1 MAMISPWKKGKDLL
15 SDILLIRRLFTDL
28 IHYAHRWA
36 RLNALADAIEA
47 DVAETK
53 RLVTEIQAG
62 LEEQVARLD
71 KAKEIRKKEM
81 AKDSKYPSLLVSANI
96 DHLVDQIYSNFF
108 RSHSM
113 LIILPSFQLFTEDIY
128 SIEALERGGYN
139 VLGHD
144 RARDDL
150 PCN

>member
-1 MAMISPWKKGKDLL
+1 MDSPPNPEITDGHDL
-15 SDILLIRRLFTDL
+15 SMEE
-28 IHYAHRWA
+28 RWA

-62 LEEQVARLD
+62 LEEQVTRLD

-81 AKDSKYPSLLVSANI
+81 AKDSKYPSLL
-96 DHLVDQIYSNFF
+96 
-108 RSHSM
+108 
-113 LIILPSFQLFTEDIY
+113 LFTEDIY